1 MPDSPSAIYLEGDCR
16 AFTGEYAAL
25 IKTDRE
31 LFALDPDDTQVWRVF
46 PLPYVML
53 DMVEEARY
61 WFDRLAEVNPDDSY
75 SRLGQI
81 LLSYYLQEDEEGNF
95 RLVREILTEDPDL
108 GYHSLEIALVV
119 LTEYGAKLRQHDIV
133 LEVLQNLY
141 PNLFDDPPNDLHASD
156 LGLYFTGL
164 ALLQSGDIDRGT
176 FLMKAY
182 LEEQD
187 RADEAYAVRWRSITG
202 RLALGEVEAAM
213 EKLREKRRTMYLYT
227 VGMDKVMFKHSK
239 LYDPIRD
246 EPEFIALLDEYRK
259 NAAEQR
265 RLVREQAFSV

>member
-202 RLALGEVEAAM
+202 RRSSTASYMTRSAM
-213 EKLREKRRTMYLYT
+213 SRNLLLCLMNIARTQQSNDASCRKWASIKRIWYY
-227 VGMDKVMFKHSK
+227 FH
-239 LYDPIRD
+239 IRYW
-246 EPEFIALLDEYRK
+246 PGAGV
-259 NAAEQR
+259 QR
-265 RLVREQAFSV
+265 VDGK